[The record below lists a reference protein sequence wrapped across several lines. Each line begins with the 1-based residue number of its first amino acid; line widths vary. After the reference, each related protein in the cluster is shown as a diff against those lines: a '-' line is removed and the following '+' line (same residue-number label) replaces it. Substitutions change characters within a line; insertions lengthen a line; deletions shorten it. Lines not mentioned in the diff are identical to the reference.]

1 MVLFATGWGPKRS
14 FDQEYQYDWPYLTGE
29 AAQWLRDK
37 GIKGVG
43 IDAMSMGGWYE
54 GTGRPAMRHCF
65 PPVFGFWRRFR
76 IPDELTERGEC
87 YLMTFP
93 LKLQGFS
100 GAPARAVAAV

>member
-1 MVLFATGWGPKRS
+1 MTGPLSHRRGR
-14 FDQEYQYDWPYLTGE
+14 
-29 AAQWLRDK
+29 QWLRDK

-54 GTGRPAMRHCF
+54 GTGRPCHEALLSA
-65 PPVFGFWRRFR
+65 GIWILEEIR
-76 IPDELTERGEC
+76 IPDELTERGGC

>member
-1 MVLFATGWGPKRS
+1 M
-14 FDQEYQYDWPYLTGE
+14 
-29 AAQWLRDK
+29 
-37 GIKGVG
+37 G

-54 GTGRPAMRHCF
+54 GTGRPCHEALLSA
-65 PPVFGFWRRFR
+65 GIWILEEIR